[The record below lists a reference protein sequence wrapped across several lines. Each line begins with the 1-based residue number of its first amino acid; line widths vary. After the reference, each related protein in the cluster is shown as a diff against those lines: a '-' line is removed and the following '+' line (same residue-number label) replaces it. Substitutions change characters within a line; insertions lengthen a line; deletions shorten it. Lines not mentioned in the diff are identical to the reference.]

1 MTTETYWRG
10 FYLRKSEKEQIEKV
24 SNLIFTYIKNGNLVD
39 RFGINF
45 INEKELFNCF
55 EFWFLNPNS
64 EFEKSLF
71 DIEIK
76 LSKTFPKD
84 KNGVP
89 LLD

>member
-1 MTTETYWRG
+1 
-10 FYLRKSEKEQIEKV
+10 
-24 SNLIFTYIKNGNLVD
+24 LVD